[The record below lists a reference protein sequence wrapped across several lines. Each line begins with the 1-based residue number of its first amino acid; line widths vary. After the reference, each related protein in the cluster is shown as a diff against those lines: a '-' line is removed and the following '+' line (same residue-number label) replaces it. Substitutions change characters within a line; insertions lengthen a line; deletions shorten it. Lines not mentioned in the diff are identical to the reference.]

1 MPVLAVRHD
10 GDAIVHRI
18 QLGFLA
24 LAPGTGVGWVF
35 ADRQAPP
42 LRAFTPLK
50 VIRPFFVALLLP
62 VDEHEVWFYS
72 PVCGEHNA
80 AIPPSMRCLDSFGEI
95 DFAIHR

>member
-1 MPVLAVRHD
+1 MPVLAVRYD
-10 GDAIVHRI
+10 CNTVVHRV
-18 QLGFLA
+18 QFGFLA
-24 LAPGTGVGWVF
+24 LASCTGAGWVF
-35 ADRQAPP
+35 ADRQAHP

-62 VDEHEVWFYS
+62 VDDHEVWFYS

-80 AIPPSMRCLDSFGEI
+80 AIPPSMRCLDSFSEI